1 MIKTELRMN
10 KQQKYDAAKK
20 GVVYNRNK
28 NQVYYYQIKGES

>member
-20 GVVYNRNK
+20 GVVYKRNK
-28 NQVYYYQIKGES
+28 KQLYYYQKKLES